1 MKAEKAQE
9 IGDLAKNM
17 DVYEPVAYVLLVSNG
32 INFQGG
38 GQIENLEPV
47 DRVDL
52 VCYLI
57 RQLGITVDDL
67 EDKDQLS
74 DEITLMQSICCAE
87 LRRPTE

>member
-9 IGDLAKNM
+9 IGDLAKKM
-17 DVYEPVAYVLLVSNG
+17 DVYETVAYVLLVSNG
-32 INFQGG
+32 VNFQGA

-67 EDKDQLS
+67 EDKNQLS
-74 DEITLMQSICCAE
+74 DEITLMNSALCAE
-87 LRRPTE
+87 LRRDS

>member
-9 IGDLAKNM
+9 IGDLAKDM

-32 INFQGG
+32 VNFQGG
-38 GQIENLEPV
+38 GQIENLDPV

-57 RQLGITVDDL
+57 RQLGITIDDL
-67 EDKDQLS
+67 EDKNQLS
-74 DEITLMQSICCAE
+74 DEITLMNSALCAE
-87 LRRPTE
+87 LRRDQE

>member
-9 IGDLAKNM
+9 IGDLAKAM

-32 INFQGG
+32 VNFQGAA
-38 GQIENLEPV
+38 QIENLEPV

-57 RQLGITVDDL
+57 RQLGITIDDL
-67 EDKDQLS
+67 EDKNQLG
-74 DEITLMQSICCAE
+74 DEITLMNSV
-87 LRRPTE
+87 LNGGVGSK

>member
-32 INFQGG
+32 VNFQGG

-67 EDKDQLS
+67 EDKNQLS
-74 DEITLMQSICCAE
+74 DEITMMQSIVCAE
-87 LRRPTE
+87 LRRAKN

>member
-9 IGDLAKNM
+9 IGNLAKKM

-32 INFQGG
+32 VNFQGA

-67 EDKDQLS
+67 EDKNQLS
-74 DEITLMQSICCAE
+74 DEITLMNSILEA
-87 LRRPTE
+87 

>member
-1 MKAEKAQE
+1 VKAEKAQE
-9 IGDLAKNM
+9 IGDLAKDM

-38 GQIENLEPV
+38 GQIENLDPV

-57 RQLGITVDDL
+57 RQLGVTLDDL
-67 EDKDQLS
+67 EDKNQLN
-74 DEITLMQSICCAE
+74 DEITLMNSALCAE
-87 LRRPTE
+87 LGRPE

>member
-32 INFQGG
+32 VNFQGG

-67 EDKDQLS
+67 EDKNQLS
-74 DEITLMQSICCAE
+74 DEITMMQSIVCAE
-87 LRRPTE
+87 LRREE

>member
-9 IGDLAKNM
+9 IGELAKAM

-32 INFQGG
+32 VNFQGA

-67 EDKDQLS
+67 EDKNQLS
-74 DEITLMQSICCAE
+74 DEITLMNSILEA
-87 LRRPTE
+87 

>member
-32 INFQGG
+32 VNFQGG

-67 EDKDQLS
+67 EDKNQLS
-74 DEITLMQSICCAE
+74 DEITLMNSALCAG
-87 LRRPTE
+87 LRRET

>member
-1 MKAEKAQE
+1 MKPEKAQE

-32 INFQGG
+32 VNFQGG
-38 GQIENLEPV
+38 GQIEALDPV

-57 RQLGITVDDL
+57 RQLGVTIDDL
-67 EDKDQLS
+67 EDKNQLT
-74 DEITLMQSICCAE
+74 DEIMLMSSIVSGGVMK
-87 LRRPTE
+87 

>member
-1 MKAEKAQE
+1 MNPQKAQE
-9 IGDLAKNM
+9 IGDLAKDM

-32 INFQGG
+32 VNFQGG
-38 GQIENLEPV
+38 GQIENLDPV

-57 RQLGITVDDL
+57 KHLGVTVDDL
-67 EDKDQLS
+67 EDKNQLS
-74 DEITLMQSICCAE
+74 DEITLMDSILCAE

>member
-67 EDKDQLS
+67 EDKNQLS
-74 DEITLMQSICCAE
+74 DEITMMQSIVCAE
-87 LRRPTE
+87 LRRPE

>member
-1 MKAEKAQE
+1 MKAEKAKE

-32 INFQGG
+32 VNFQGG
-38 GQIENLEPV
+38 GQIENLDPV

-57 RQLGITVDDL
+57 KQLGVTVDDL
-67 EDKDQLS
+67 EDKNQLS
-74 DEITLMQSICCAE
+74 DEITLMNSVLCAGF
-87 LRRPTE
+87 RRQE

>member
-9 IGDLAKNM
+9 IGELAKAM
-17 DVYEPVAYVLLVSNG
+17 DVYEPMAYVLLVSNG
-32 INFQGG
+32 VNFQGA

-67 EDKDQLS
+67 EDKNQLS
-74 DEITLMQSICCAE
+74 DEITLMNSILEA
-87 LRRPTE
+87 

>member
-9 IGDLAKNM
+9 IGDLAKAM

-32 INFQGG
+32 VNFQGA
-38 GQIENLEPV
+38 GQIENLNPV

-57 RQLGITVDDL
+57 RQLGVTIDDL
-67 EDKDQLS
+67 EDKNQLS
-74 DEITLMQSICCAE
+74 DEITMMQSIVCAGE
-87 LRRPTE
+87 RT

>member
-32 INFQGG
+32 VNFQGG

-67 EDKDQLS
+67 EDKNQLS
-74 DEITLMQSICCAE
+74 DEITMMQSIVCAGP
-87 LRRPTE
+87 RRDE